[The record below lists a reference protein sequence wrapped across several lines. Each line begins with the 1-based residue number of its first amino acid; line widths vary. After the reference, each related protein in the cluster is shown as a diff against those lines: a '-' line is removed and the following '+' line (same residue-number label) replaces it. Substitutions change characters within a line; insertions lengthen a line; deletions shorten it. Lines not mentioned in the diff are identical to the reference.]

1 VYLYACEDADI
12 TLKLKNILE
21 KKLKENDAEKLFYEI
36 EMPLIPVLVEIES
49 NGVRLDTN
57 ALKQSSL
64 QFTEQL
70 IAIEK
75 EIYELAEGIE
85 FNIASPKQVG
95 EILFD
100 KLKIIP
106 KAKKTKTGQYVTSE
120 DVLESLR
127 HKHQIVEKILEYRG
141 LRNCSILI

>member
-1 VYLYACEDADI
+1 MYLYACEDADI

-85 FNIASPKQVG
+85 FNIASPNKW
-95 EILFD
+95 ERF
-100 KLKIIP
+100 
-106 KAKKTKTGQYVTSE
+106 Y
-120 DVLESLR
+120 
-127 HKHQIVEKILEYRG
+127 
-141 LRNCSILI
+141 LIN